1 MSEKIRIAEIEAVV
15 VEPAQP
21 LIQLIK
27 MYRKKIL
34 TVINALEGEYQ
45 SDLIAFYVQFKEGQ
59 RYGDLDEQ
67 CSAAMYSIQLLDSY
81 MRDISVGDLQPWV
94 AQAIRE
100 LIEAQRLTE
109 ELLTAENHDQ
119 YRGREIL

>member
-1 MSEKIRIAEIEAVV
+1 
-15 VEPAQP
+15 
-21 LIQLIK
+21 
-27 MYRKKIL
+27 
-34 TVINALEGEYQ
+34 
-45 SDLIAFYVQFKEGQ
+45 
-59 RYGDLDEQ
+59 
-67 CSAAMYSIQLLDSY
+67 